1 MPFLGPSFSGQFR
14 IVGREALV
22 SRKCDTRGKIATAGQ
37 WMERTCAAP
46 RARSGTVSY
55 RGGVW
60 AQVRSRPKMARGNPC
75 GCAGP
80 GSGAAP
86 ARLGSGNVS
95 PKARNLDK
103 PAEAAS

>member
-46 RARSGTVSY
+46 RASIRDSLVSRRGVGTGKVQAED
-55 RGGVW
+55 G
-60 AQVRSRPKMARGNPC
+60 AR
-75 GCAGP
+75 
-80 GSGAAP
+80 
-86 ARLGSGNVS
+86 
-95 PKARNLDK
+95 
-103 PAEAAS
+103 